1 MIKMNELNVYFCLN
15 VVFFHRLWYNHGS
28 LIKFGSDFMRLF
40 INFVKRKSENFIRK
54 LKGGKLSLDEL
65 SLFLIIAAVVM
76 ILLILLLRLHRFA
89 LIAWIPLLIS
99 YWRTFSKNRMQRAK
113 ENQVFIKHYY
123 PMSSYVKNTYRRL
136 LSKKDHHYFS
146 CTQCQSSLRIPK
158 KTGHIKV
165 TCPRCN
171 YSFIKK
177 TWRGHVDKMKKKM
190 AR

>member
-1 MIKMNELNVYFCLN
+1 MN
-15 VVFFHRLWYNHGS
+15 
-28 LIKFGSDFMRLF
+28 LF
-40 INFVKRKSENFIRK
+40 INFIRRKIENFNRK

-65 SLFLIIAAVVM
+65 SLFLIVVAVVII
-76 ILLILLLRLHRFA
+76 ILIVLLRLNRFA
-89 LIAWIPLLIS
+89 FIAWIPLLFS

-113 ENQVFIKHYY
+113 ENQIFIKRYY
-123 PMSSYVKNTYRRL
+123 PISSYVKNTYRRL

-146 CTQCQSSLRIPK
+146 CTKCQSSLRIPK

-177 TWRGHVDKMKKKM
+177 TWRGHVNKLKKKL
-190 AR
+190 AY